1 MAVFVVADTPQALKG
16 GTAILIAYKG
26 ISGQTHWI
34 VSRGVWGSI
43 LPPSTEPSYYIL
55 WPFGTA
61 SDTISGM
68 FYSDMCVYVCLCM
81 CVSIHVHLC
90 EHVYVCV

>member
-1 MAVFVVADTPQALKG
+1 MAVFAVADTSQVFKG

-26 ISGQTHWI
+26 ISGRKQWI

-81 CVSIHVHLC
+81 CVSVHVHLC